1 MKTEELLNK
10 YPLATEVVKNWF
22 FEKMLES
29 VDSAKDVPEEFKE
42 MMRKEAVT
50 DERLV
55 VFIDA
60 QPRTLFD
67 VFDENEVFI
76 FIHYMD
82 VKDNVEF
89 FYSFKNIN
97 NDSVKLF
104 KTRKEAEL
112 FAVEAA
118 FELLE
123 IKLTPIGFEKL
134 DEATSN
140 D

>member
-1 MKTEELLNK
+1 MKTEELLSK

-67 VFDENEVFI
+67 VFDENDI
-76 FIHYMD
+76 FINIFQSDSGNIMWGWADIEKTY
-82 VKDNVEF
+82 VKDGF
-89 FYSFKNIN
+89 SKN
-97 NDSVKLF
+97 
-104 KTRKEAEL
+104 RKEAEVL
-112 FAVEAA
+112 AIEKA
-118 FELLE
+118 FEILE
-123 IKLTPIGFEKL
+123 KQLTPIGFEKL
-134 DEATSN
+134 DEAISN

>member
-1 MKTEELLNK
+1 MKTEELLSK

-112 FAVEAA
+112 FDVEAA

-123 IKLTPIGFEKL
+123 IKLTPNGIEKL
-134 DEATSN
+134 DEAISN